1 MSTKI
6 KLEGPYA
13 TKYKSGY
20 LNTNTEGRKT
30 LALYN
35 NPKDRSSVSY
45 ARYLMSVKLGR
56 FLTADEQVDHID
68 KNKANDSLDNLRV
81 ISQKENILYSAERSI
96 LKKICCM
103 CCKEFFVEARFAR
116 QQTCSRQCGTN
127 LMIKKSLSIR

>member
-20 LNTNTEGRKT
+20 LNTNSEGRKT

-35 NPKDRSSVSY
+35 SPKNRSSVSY

-56 FLTADEQVDHID
+56 FLTDEEQVDHID
-68 KNKANDSLDNLRV
+68 NDKKNDDINNLR
-81 ISQKENILYSAERSI
+81 ILSQKDNILHSATRLI

-103 CCKEFFVEARFAR
+103 CKKEFFVAARFEK
-116 QQTCSRQCGTN
+116 QQTCSRECGTN
-127 LMIKKSLSIR
+127 LVLSKQLKLK